1 MTVASDILS
10 TDFRRDGSFVDET
23 LEADFRSR
31 VWKRDCEQLHAITI
45 PVAFTLL
52 APVLIDGSTLGWNS
66 TLFHIDLALRIA
78 AATLCLITFLA
89 FRNPIENSR
98 LFVFPFATAL
108 GANAVILYAAAS
120 GANGVA
126 IVTPCAI
133 AATLAFWAFVPLKT
147 KYLLIAGSSLCV
159 GYLAVLVIW
168 IPSEFQTTV
177 IAPVLLI
184 MINAMGFS
192 YVRTRNISDRKEL
205 LVGQELLTTTENLQK
220 EMETRIAAEAE
231 AGAKEAMFQGVFLS
245 SPVPLCMIDFPT
257 QSLLRANTRMVAL
270 LGLQDDEWPGASASE
285 FFIDETVFEDI
296 ALILREEHAVLQK
309 EIHVKSRDGSL
320 KWALLSARRF
330 AMNDGDAVLASLVDI
345 TDQKKKSND
354 LAVANA
360 EAQKANFAKS
370 QFLANMSHELRTPLN
385 AIIGF
390 SDIMESEVFGKIDN
404 QRYAGYI
411 SDIKSSGVHLL
422 SIINE
427 ILDLSK
433 IEAGKED
440 LYEEEVDLND
450 VAQIAARLVR
460 HHAQEKKIKLD
471 VDISN
476 GELIL
481 MADERAIKQI
491 ILNLLSNAI
500 KFTPEGGSIAVMTA
514 QITDHIV
521 VQVCDTGIGISAD
534 ELGTIADPFVQLE
547 STLTNANAGTG
558 LGLSIA
564 TRLAD
569 LHGGRIE
576 FESVVGEG
584 TTASLILPHLED
596 EDLVT
601 L

>member
-1 MTVASDILS
+1 MTVASDIVS
-10 TDFRRDGSFVDET
+10 TDFRPDGSFVDET

-31 VWKRDCEQLHAITI
+31 TWKRDCQQLHAITI
-45 PVAFTLL
+45 PVAFALL
-52 APVLIDGSTLGWNS
+52 IPIFVDGSTLGWTS
-66 TLFHIDLALRIA
+66 TLFHVDLAIRATA
-78 AATLCLITFLA
+78 AALCLVTFLA
-89 FRNPIENSR
+89 FKNPTENAR
-98 LFVFPFATAL
+98 LFVFPFATTLAV
-108 GANAVILYAAAS
+108 NAVILYAAAS

-126 IVTPCAI
+126 IVTPCVI
-133 AATLAFWAFVPLKT
+133 AATLAYWAFVPLKT
-147 KYLLIAGSSLCV
+147 RYLLIAGSSLCI
-159 GYLAVLVIW
+159 GYLAVLIIW
-168 IPSEFQTTV
+168 IPSAYQSMV
-177 IAPVLLI
+177 IGTVLLI
-184 MINAMGFS
+184 MINAIGFS
-192 YVRTRNISDRKEL
+192 YVRTRNISERREL
-205 LVGQELLTTTENLQK
+205 LVGQELLATTQNLQR
-220 EMETRIAAEAE
+220 EMKNRIAAEAQ
-231 AGAKEAMFQGVFLS
+231 AGATEAMFQGVFVS
-245 SPVPLCMIDFPT
+245 SPVPLCMIDFTT
-257 QSLLRANTRMVAL
+257 QTLLRANTRMMTL
-270 LGLQDDEWPGASASE
+270 LDLQDDEWSGASARD
-285 FFIDETVFEDI
+285 FFIDETVFDEI
-296 ALILREEHAVLQK
+296 ALRLVEEHAVFQK
-309 EIHVKSRDGSL
+309 EIHVKSTDGSL

-330 AMNDGDAVLASLVDI
+330 ATSEGDVVLASLIDI
-345 TDQKKKSND
+345 TDQKEKSND
-354 LAVANA
+354 LAMANA

-390 SDIMESEVFGKIDN
+390 SDIMESEVFGAIGN

-411 SDIKSSGVHLL
+411 ADIKSSGIHLL

-433 IEAGKED
+433 IESGKEE

-450 VAQIAARLVR
+450 ITHIAARLVR
-460 HHAQEKKIKLD
+460 HHAQEKNIKLD
-471 VDISN
+471 VDVSN

-500 KFTPEGGSIAVMTA
+500 KFTPDGGSIAVMTA

-534 ELGTIADPFVQLE
+534 ELGTIAEPFVQLQ

-596 EDLVT
+596 EDLVVM
-601 L
+601 